1 MHMQVDEFILVFLY
15 TFLLHVEDIVAS
27 KTNLLLELHKI
38 LLCCIIW
45 IGSWKERNIEMNK
58 SYVYLAIGMLM
69 IILMLLEK
77 NGVIQLSRWQK
88 NIVCILLV
96 ATLVPLI
103 ISGNPDFLY
112 DKP

>member
-1 MHMQVDEFILVFLY
+1 
-15 TFLLHVEDIVAS
+15 
-27 KTNLLLELHKI
+27 
-38 LLCCIIW
+38 
-45 IGSWKERNIEMNK
+45 
-58 SYVYLAIGMLM
+58 
-69 IILMLLEK
+69 MLLEK